1 MQYSNNEEIIKST
14 SNLDATR
21 IDTADK
27 ELLVSQ
33 IFEITELDESARDN
47 FELHVYTPDGIY
59 LTGDHKL
66 IFDPSTNIA
75 DDKRPSYNVQINL
88 KDELNKLNI
97 HRGQYKII
105 VNFFDSI
112 LGDINEKRVWLKEIS
127 QSKTELKISIPK
139 AYLPQL
145 QKLLELRY
153 KFYKQGLANPFVLNF
168 GNNRTYPIINFKIE
182 PKYDLTDIIRDS
194 VPQSYIDQYPGL
206 SEDQII
212 YNYTYRSRPV
222 QKPDGTFYPEWTD
235 GTLIREQSRSGK
247 FGQYYIIQNNKKRS
261 FNYNDTLLFEFA
273 KYLESSRFD
282 LEGKEIRK
290 AYPYLEL
297 GGNGLPQP
305 KLINSLE
312 TMGPGTSF
320 IIPDVEGFESR
331 YENWNFIEDG
341 PPITLVDLIG
351 DSDYYNIVFK
361 IYKPLDAEIAEKSA
375 VYVSNEYREPYTD
388 TVYLIDKTDPIEY
401 NQLRPA
407 NFNID
412 AYSKQSI
419 PTEYK
424 NWNELLDANLTTS
437 QKIIDSYFS
446 GSLQGVPL
454 NINYGEFENFIHFS
468 SAEERVKNFKY
479 KLELIEYY
487 SDKISSLSGSLNTNL
502 TPLYSKRNAV
512 VSTFDNFE
520 NYLFYDSGSLQLY
533 THVSYSIDPWPKL
546 STNNNA
552 NDPYSQFGNLY
563 RISQSIAQDYYN
575 DLLDQALEYDHYN
588 VHRLLKAVPLH
599 IRSTEGNEDFNLFVD
614 MLGHHYDIIW
624 SYINHMSKIYSRE
637 EHPQDGMSN
646 DLIYHAAKS
655 LGLQLYN
662 GRSTTELW
670 KYIYGTDNS
679 GSFSQEGVNGVYSLP
694 ERQVTQEYWRRLLN
708 NLPYLLKTKGTERSI
723 RALLSCFG
731 IPSTLLTIKEFGGP
745 STFIEEATHFPEY
758 VHDKFAFA
766 YKVNTGTYKNYLQVI
781 PSKTNNKFS
790 KNVNALEFRFRSDD
804 EETYTVGTEYNL
816 FSYLTNVTFANSSSV
831 SDTPDLAIT
840 IKKESATDTE
850 GTLTLRTA
858 TDKAEIT
865 NINIFDNGFNLL
877 YLEQSGTDT
886 ILQYRKAKYGKI
898 VETGSA
904 TLITTIMFDDV
915 NDTNAL
921 GAMRW
926 GNPENVTLDG
936 TISPFIGHIQ
946 EIRLWSGSL
955 NTASLNEHALSP
967 NTYTY
972 NVNRGAL
979 TGNEALEPYN
989 RLVQRYTLSNKHFST
1004 LTASFSTPSTSDG
1017 FARTYQLSAHPNQKL
1032 DAYKF
1037 EKFTNNQLG
1046 GGIWLVNI
1054 SGSDQ
1059 INDVFDSFED
1069 TYYTPSPSL
1078 GGNSLYTNKVR
1089 IEQNSLTGFLS
1100 PKKRVE
1106 ASSFDK
1112 FSIDSNKIGIY
1123 FSPQDSINEDIFNQL
1138 GYYEIDD
1145 YIGDPGDI
1153 YGEHYPAFEDFAA
1166 DYWLKYDNKNDFE
1179 AFFRALSIYDT
1190 SIFRYIKDTLPAR
1203 ANVVDGYLIEPN
1215 ALERKRFRTTKPAV
1229 DDSMANVVAEIQAP
1243 IHTQEGFYLTYEGG
1257 IENPAPE
1264 IGSDYL
1270 IQPDAILDVA
1280 SAMDVIGDC
1289 LNLDIAEIPAM
1300 DSNLN
1305 KLGST
1310 WSQNRYVGKFVL
1322 QETGSYTPMQT
1333 IITAGRYDTINSSYV
1348 LNTYSGSLTDAY
1360 QYIDSDLAGTII
1372 STGGGHGGS
1381 VPIDDPQD

>member
-14 SNLDATR
+14 SNLDAAR
-21 IDTADK
+21 LDVADN

-33 IFEITELDESARDN
+33 IFEIAALDESARDN

-66 IFDPSTNIA
+66 IFDSSTNIS
-75 DDKRPSYNVQINL
+75 DNKRPSYTVQINL

-97 HRGQYKII
+97 QRGQYKII
-105 VNFFDSI
+105 VNFFDTLI
-112 LGDINEKRVWLKEIS
+112 GDIDNKRVWVKEIS
-127 QSKTELKISIPK
+127 NTKQEIKLSIPK
-139 AYLPQL
+139 LFIPYLDKLFDLRYNAYL
-145 QKLLELRY
+145 
-153 KFYKQGLANPFVLNF
+153 QGYASNFVLNF
-168 GNNRTYPIINFKIE
+168 GNNLTYPILNAKLE
-182 PKYDLTDIIRDS
+182 SKYDLTPIRKYTIPGVNVTDYDAIKEYTIENLPNGAIIRS
-194 VPQSYIDQYPGL
+194 IDREGQFG
-206 SEDQII
+206 D
-212 YNYTYRSRPV
+212 
-222 QKPDGTFYPEWTD
+222 FYLMEN
-235 GTLIREQSRSGK
+235 G
-247 FGQYYIIQNNKKRS
+247 KKRP
-261 FNYNDTLLFEFA
+261 FNGNQWLLFEFCKLLDA
-273 KYLESSRFD
+273 ARFNSNGD
-282 LEGKEIRK
+282 LVRA
-290 AYPYLEL
+290 AYPTLID
-297 GGNGLPQP
+297 NGYGTIIPN
-305 KLINSLE
+305 LINISARDI
-312 TMGPGTSF
+312 SF
-320 IIPDVEGFESR
+320 ITTGEPVTINDLVGT
-331 YENWNFIEDG
+331 EDY
-341 PPITLVDLIG
+341 INLI
-351 DSDYYNIVFK
+351 VRL
-361 IYKPLDAEIAEKSA
+361 YKPLDAAITEKSKA
-375 VYVSNEYREPYTD
+375 FISNEYREPYTD
-388 TVYLIDKTDPIEY
+388 TVYLIDKVEPIQY

-424 NWNELLDANLTTS
+424 SWNDLLDANLTTS
-437 QKIIDSYFS
+437 QKLIDTYFS
-446 GSLQGVPL
+446 GSLQGVRL
-454 NINYGEFENFIHFS
+454 NINYGEFDSFVHFS
-468 SAEERVKNFKY
+468 SAEERVKNFRY
-479 KLELIEYY
+479 KLELIQYY
-487 SDKISSLSGSLNTNL
+487 TDKITSLSGSVYTNL
-502 TPLYSKRNAV
+502 TTLYEKRNAI

-546 STNNNA
+546 SVNNNP
-552 NDPYSQFGNLY
+552 NDPYTQFGNLY
-563 RISQSIAQDYYN
+563 RISQSVAEDYYN
-575 DLLDQALEYDHYN
+575 DLLEQAITYDHYN

-624 SYINHMSKIYSRE
+624 TYINHFSKIYSRE

-670 KYIYGTDNS
+670 KYVYGTDNS
-679 GSFSQEGVNGVYSLP
+679 GSLSQEGVNGVYSLP
-694 ERQVTQEYWRRLLN
+694 ERQVTHEYWRRLIN

-723 RALLSCFG
+723 KALLSCFG

-745 STFIEEATHFPEY
+745 STFVEEATHYPEY
-758 VHDKFAFA
+758 VHEKFAFA
-766 YKVNTGTYKNYLQVI
+766 YKVNTGTYANYLQVL

-790 KNVNALEFRFRSDD
+790 KNVNALEFRFRSDT
-804 EETYTVGTEYNL
+804 EEIYTAGTEYNL
-816 FSYLTNVTFANSSSV
+816 FSYNTGITFENSSSITTAP
-831 SDTPDLAIT
+831 SLAIT
-840 IKKESATDTE
+840 VKKDSDTDTE
-850 GTLTLRTA
+850 GTLTLRISGNDA
-858 TDKAEIT
+858 TIS

-877 YLEQSGTDT
+877 YLEQAGSNTT
-886 ILQYRKAKYGKI
+886 LQYRKAKYGKI

-904 TLITTIMFDDV
+904 TLATTVMFDDI

-926 GNPENVTLDG
+926 GNPGTVTLDAAL
-936 TISPFIGHIQ
+936 SPFIGHIQ

-972 NVNRGAL
+972 NVNRGGL

-989 RLVQRYTLSNKHFST
+989 RLIQRYTLSNKYFNT
-1004 LTASFSTPSTSDG
+1004 LTASFSTPTSTDG
-1017 FARTYQLSAHPNQKL
+1017 FARTYQLSSHPNQKL

-1037 EKFTNNQLG
+1037 ENFSNNQLG
-1046 GGIWLVNI
+1046 GGIWLVNV
-1054 SGSDQ
+1054 SGSEQ
-1059 INDVFDSFED
+1059 INEVFDSFED

-1112 FSIDSNKIGIY
+1112 FSVDSNKIGIY

-1145 YIGDPGDI
+1145 YIGDPSDI
-1153 YGEHYPAFEDFAA
+1153 YGDHYPAFEDFAA

-1215 ALERKRFRTTKPAV
+1215 ALERKRFRTTKPTIENL
-1229 DDSMANVVAEIQAP
+1229 SYEAEIEAP
-1243 IHTQEGFYLTYEGG
+1243 IHVQEAFYLTYEGS

-1264 IGSDYL
+1264 IDSDYL
-1270 IQPDAILDVA
+1270 IQPDAILDIA
-1280 SAMDVIGDC
+1280 SAIDIIGDC
-1289 LNLDIAEIPAM
+1289 LNLDIAEIPAI

-1310 WSQNRYVGKFVL
+1310 WYQNRYVGNFVVE
-1322 QETGSYTPMQT
+1322 ETGSYTPIQT
-1333 IITAGRYDTINSSYV
+1333 IITAQRYEITGSSYS
-1348 LNTYSGSLTDAY
+1348 LNSYSGSIANAY
-1360 QYIDSDLAGTII
+1360 QYIDDAIAVAE
-1372 STGGGHGGS
+1372 TGGGGGGYAPS
-1381 VPIDDPQD
+1381 E

>member
-14 SNLDATR
+14 SNLDASR

-27 ELLVSQ
+27 ELLLNQ
-33 IFEITELDESARDN
+33 IFEITSLSENARDN
-47 FELHVYTPDGIY
+47 FELHVHTPDGIY
-59 LTGDHKL
+59 LTGDHSL
-66 IFDPSTNIA
+66 TFDQSTNIA
-75 DDKRPSYNVQINL
+75 DNKRPSYNVQINL

-97 HRGQYKII
+97 SRGQYKII
-105 VNFFDSI
+105 VNFFDTLI
-112 LGDINEKRVWLKEIS
+112 GNINDKRVWIKEIS
-127 QSKTELKISIPK
+127 NTKQEVKLSIPTSF
-139 AYLPQL
+139 LPYIN
-145 QKLLELRY
+145 KLFDLRY
-153 KFYKQGLANPFVLNF
+153 NSYLQGFASNFILNF
-168 GNNRTYPIINFKIE
+168 GKNLTYPILNIKLE
-182 PKYDLTDIIRDS
+182 AKYDITPIRKFSVPGVNVTDYNAIREYTIENLPNGSIIRS
-194 VPQSYIDQYPGL
+194 ID
-206 SEDQII
+206 
-212 YNYTYRSRPV
+212 R
-222 QKPDGTFYPEWTD
+222 K
-235 GTLIREQSRSGK
+235 GK
-247 FGQYYIIQNNKKRS
+247 FGDFYMMENGKKRP
-261 FNYNDTLLFEFA
+261 FNGNQWLLFEFC
-273 KYLESSRFD
+273 KLLEAARFNSNGD
-282 LEGKEIRK
+282 LIRA
-290 AYPYLEL
+290 AYPTLID
-297 GGNGLPQP
+297 NGYGTIIPN
-305 KLINSLE
+305 LIDISARDI
-312 TMGPGTSF
+312 SF
-320 IIPDVEGFESR
+320 ITTGEPLTVNDFVGT
-331 YENWNFIEDG
+331 EDYVN
-341 PPITLVDLIG
+341 LVVKL
-351 DSDYYNIVFK
+351 
-361 IYKPLDAEIAEKSA
+361 YKPLDTEILEKSKA
-375 VYVSNEYREPYTD
+375 FISNEYREPYTD
-388 TVYLIDKTDPIEY
+388 TVYLIDKVEPIQY

-437 QKIIDSYFS
+437 QKLIDNYFS
-446 GSLQGVPL
+446 GSLQGINL
-454 NINYGEFENFIHFS
+454 NINYAEFENFVHFS

-479 KLELIEYY
+479 KLKLLEYY
-487 SDKISSLSGSLNTNL
+487 SGKITSLSGSIYTNL
-502 TPLYSKRNAV
+502 TPLYEKRNAI

-546 STNNNA
+546 SVNNQP
-552 NDPYSQFGNLY
+552 NDPYTQFGNLY
-563 RISQSIAQDYYN
+563 QISQSIAENYYN
-575 DLLDQALEYDHYN
+575 DLLEQAITYDHYN

-599 IRSTEGNEDFNLFVD
+599 IRSTEGNEDFNIFVD

-624 SYINHMSKIYSRE
+624 TYITHMSKIYSRE

-670 KYIYGTDNS
+670 KYVYGTDKS
-679 GSFSQEGVNGVYSLP
+679 GSLSQEGVNGVYSLP

-723 RALLSCFG
+723 KALLSCFG

-745 STFIEEATHFPEY
+745 STFVEEATHYPEY
-758 VHDKFAFA
+758 VHEKFAFA
-766 YKVNTGTYKNYLQVI
+766 YKVNTGTYNNYLQVI

-804 EETYTVGTEYNL
+804 EEIYTPDTEYNL
-816 FSYLTNVTFANSSSV
+816 FSYYANATGIYFENSSSITTNP
-831 SDTPDLAIT
+831 SLAIT
-840 IKKESATDTE
+840 VKKESATDTD
-850 GTLTLRTA
+850 GTLTLRTSSGNA
-858 TDKAEIT
+858 TIP

-877 YLEQSGTDT
+877 YLEQVGSNTT
-886 ILQYRKAKYGKI
+886 LQYRKAKYGKI

-904 TLITTIMFDDV
+904 TLSTTVMFDDV
-915 NDTNAL
+915 NASNAL

-926 GNPENVTLDG
+926 GNPGAVTLG
-936 TISPFIGHIQ
+936 VALSPFVGHIQ

-989 RLVQRYTLSNKHFST
+989 RLVQRYTLSNKYVNT
-1004 LTASFSTPSTSDG
+1004 LSAPLNNPSTSDS
-1017 FARTYQLSAHPNQKL
+1017 FARSYQLSSHPNQKL
-1032 DAYKF
+1032 DAFKF
-1037 EKFTNNQLG
+1037 ENFSNNQLG
-1046 GGIWLVNI
+1046 GGIWLVNV

-1059 INDVFDSFED
+1059 INDIFDSFED

-1145 YIGDPGDI
+1145 YIGDPSNI
-1153 YGEHYPAFEDFAA
+1153 YGEHYPEFEDFAA
-1166 DYWLKYDNKNDFE
+1166 DYWTKYDNKNDFE
-1179 AFFRALSIYDT
+1179 AFFRVLSIYDT
-1190 SIFRYIKDTLPAR
+1190 TIFRYIKDMLPFR
-1203 ANVVDGYLIEPN
+1203 ANVVDGFLIEPN
-1215 ALERKRFRTTKPAV
+1215 ALERKRFKTTKLTI
-1229 DDSMANVVAEIQAP
+1229 DDSMANVVAEIEAP
-1243 IHTQEGFYLTYEGG
+1243 VHIQEGFYLTYEGG

-1270 IQPDAILDVA
+1270 IQPDAILDMKEAISVGA
-1280 SAMDVIGDC
+1280 DC
-1289 LNLDIAEIPAM
+1289 LNLDIAEVPAM

-1305 KLGST
+1305 KLGNSWT
-1310 WSQNRYVGKFVL
+1310 QNRQVGRYTI
-1322 QETGSYTPMQT
+1322 QESGSYTPIQT
-1333 IITAGRYDTINSSYV
+1333 IVTAGRYDVTGSSYI
-1348 LNTYSGSLTDAY
+1348 LNSYSGSIFNAY
-1360 QYIDSDLAGTII
+1360 VYIDSTQAGNIQDAV
-1372 STGGGHGGS
+1372 SDNNNP
-1381 VPIDDPQD
+1381 PID